1 MPGRISRHSPCQV
14 CDSGFLRLLFLFFVY
29 DGTRPSFQAAMA
41 MAMVMTP
48 SGVEPDAGGKAL
60 QLTVTAAVVAIAV
73 VLLLF
78 R

>member
-1 MPGRISRHSPCQV
+1 
-14 CDSGFLRLLFLFFVY
+14 
-29 DGTRPSFQAAMA
+29 